1 MSVADVQVES
11 GAVVRVLPTAH
22 PRRRVSTRLLRSE
35 LGMIFRRRRNQMAL
49 LVLMAVPVLIGVAI
63 KMSSG
68 DAGGGPPFF
77 NEITN
82 NGVFVA
88 FAAVTVV
95 IPLFLPLVV
104 SVVSGDAVS
113 GEAQLGTLRYL
124 LTVPAGRTRLLL
136 VKYAGIVAF
145 CFAAT
150 LLVAAVGAAVG
161 LILFP
166 SGSAT
171 LLSGTSVSTVDT
183 LGRLLLV
190 GGYVGLCM
198 TALGAIGLFV
208 STLTETPVAAMTATA
223 TLAVISQVL
232 DALPQVH
239 AIHRYLPSHYWLN
252 FGDLMRDPIAWS
264 ALRPGLVCV
273 AVYVAIFGSLAWA
286 RFTGK
291 DVSS

>member
-1 MSVADVQVES
+1 MSVAE
-11 GAVVRVLPTAH
+11 APVRVLPAAR

-35 LGMIFRRRRNQMAL
+35 LGMVFRRRRNQMAL

-63 KMSSG
+63 KLSSG

-88 FAAVTVV
+88 FAAVTVI

-136 VKYAGIVAF
+136 VKYGGVVAF

-161 LILFP
+161 LVLFP

-171 LLSGTSVSTVDT
+171 LLSGSSVATT
-183 LGRLLLV
+183 QALGRLLLV

-198 TALGAIGLFV
+198 AGLGAIGMFI

-232 DALPQVH
+232 DALPQVG
-239 AIHRYLPSHYWLN
+239 AIHPYLPSHYWLN
-252 FGDLMRDPIAWS
+252 FGELMRDPISWS
-264 ALRPGLVCV
+264 SLNPGLVSI
-273 AVYVAIFGSLAWA
+273 AAYVAIFGSLAWA
-286 RFTGK
+286 RFSGK

>member
-1 MSVADVQVES
+1 MSVAE
-11 GAVVRVLPTAH
+11 AVVRVLPTAR

-35 LGMIFRRRRNQMAL
+35 LGMVFRRRRNQMAL

-63 KMSSG
+63 KLSSG
-68 DAGGGPPFF
+68 GDGGGPPFF

-88 FAAVTVV
+88 FAAVTVI

-136 VKYAGIVAF
+136 VKYGGVVAF

-171 LLSGTSVSTVDT
+171 LLSGSSVSTAQT

-198 TALGAIGLFV
+198 AGLGAIGLFI

-232 DALPQVH
+232 DALPQVG
-239 AIHRYLPSHYWLN
+239 AIHPYLPSHYWLS
-252 FGDLMRDPIAWS
+252 FGELMRDPIAWS
-264 ALRPGLVCV
+264 SLSPGLVSI
-273 AVYVAIFGSLAWA
+273 AAYVAIFGSLAWA
-286 RFTGK
+286 RFSGK

>member
-1 MSVADVQVES
+1 MSAVEAPVAP
-11 GAVVRVLPTAH
+11 VRVAPTARPH
-22 PRRRVSTRLLRSE
+22 RRVSTRLLRSE
-35 LGMIFRRRRNQMAL
+35 LGMVFRRRRNQMAL
-49 LVLMAVPVLIGVAI
+49 LVLMGVPVLIAVAL
-63 KMSSG
+63 KLSSG
-68 DAGGGPPFF
+68 DGGDGPPFF
-77 NEITN
+77 NQITD

-88 FAAVTVV
+88 FAAVTVM

-104 SVVSGDAVS
+104 SVVSGDAIS

-136 VKYAGIVAF
+136 VKYAAVVAF

-150 LLVAAVGAAVG
+150 LLVAAVGATIG

-171 LLSGTSVSTVDT
+171 LLSGSTVSTAQA

-190 GGYVGLCM
+190 GCYVGMCM
-198 TALGAIGLFV
+198 SAVGAIGLFV

-223 TLAVISQVL
+223 TLTVVSEVL
-232 DALPQVH
+232 DALPQLH

-252 FGDLMRDPIAWS
+252 FGDLVRDPIAWS
-264 ALRPGLVCV
+264 GLRPGVVC
-273 AVYVAIFGSLAWA
+273 AVVYAVVFGSLAWA
-286 RFTGK
+286 RFTGR

>member
-1 MSVADVQVES
+1 MSVVDA
-11 GAVVRVLPTAH
+11 AVRVLPTAR

-35 LGMIFRRRRNQMAL
+35 LGMVFRRRRNQMAL

-63 KMSSG
+63 KLSSDG
-68 DAGGGPPFF
+68 PGGGPPFF

-88 FAAVTVV
+88 FGALTVI

-104 SVVSGDAVS
+104 SVVSGDAIS

-145 CFAAT
+145 CFTAT

-171 LLSGTSVSTVDT
+171 LLSGTSVSTAQT
-183 LGRLLLV
+183 LGRLVLV

-198 TALGAIGLFV
+198 AAVGAIGLFI

-232 DALPQVH
+232 DALPQVG
-239 AIHRYLPSHYWLN
+239 AIHPYLPSHYWLN
-252 FGDLMRDPIAWS
+252 FGELMRDPIAWS
-264 ALRPGLVCV
+264 SLSPGLVSI
-273 AVYVAIFGSLAWA
+273 AAYVAIFGSLAWA
-286 RFTGK
+286 RFNGK